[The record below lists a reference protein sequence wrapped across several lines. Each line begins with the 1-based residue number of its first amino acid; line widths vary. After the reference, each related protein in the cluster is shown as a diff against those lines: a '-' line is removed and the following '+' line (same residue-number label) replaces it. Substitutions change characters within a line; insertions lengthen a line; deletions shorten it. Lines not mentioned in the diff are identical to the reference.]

1 MEAMW
6 CSTAFKM
13 RFSKIM
19 VTSIY
24 ELLLDDL
31 GSTWGLFGQMG
42 CIHLPSHDNFDAAW
56 DWPKAG
62 SMERGKHLVGRS
74 SVWSV
79 VRDFLHLYTLTKYL
93 WLEIAR
99 AICGSKCP
107 FFVCIQNKLVS
118 PESSRF
124 DHGTSESFV
133 GRKST
138 SSQFFLQKKHMFVLL
153 IAILFFTTELNISLT

>member
-1 MEAMW
+1 MTT
-6 CSTAFKM
+6 STQPG
-13 RFSKIM
+13 I
-19 VTSIY
+19 
-24 ELLLDDL
+24 
-31 GSTWGLFGQMG
+31 GQRQV
-42 CIHLPSHDNFDAAW
+42 
-56 DWPKAG
+56 G
-62 SMERGKHLVGRS
+62 SMERGKHLVGRL

-99 AICGSKCP
+99 AICGSKCS

-138 SSQFFLQKKHMFVLL
+138 SSQFVFTKKHMFVFVDSFFVFHNRVEHQLNLSSYLHVRLQIHHPLL
-153 IAILFFTTELNISLT
+153 DL